1 MAGTIKLDGATFLEK
16 DGGNY
21 KISNTELKLKSS
33 GNTIVD
39 SNGNAVLS
47 ESGGNVSI
55 GNIRLPANGG
65 IKDSSGNNVLSE
77 SGGSVTLGGVT
88 ITGGKIDD
96 VNLGNV
102 SSAEAN
108 LKWNDNSDTYTEN
121 TTLHRVTAVHR
132 NMKRCVLNADGTVNY
147 YLNETDSTK
156 KADGTTANID
166 GSDGN
171 VMVEI
176 PKFWLRQTRFGNQ
189 FTWEISDT
197 AKTGYS
203 VHPAFIKNGVEVSHR
218 YIGAY
223 SACYLDATDS
233 TYKSGKYVYDYSS
246 YLDLSNDKLSSVSGV
261 YPLVGVTRA
270 QCRSL
275 AENNG
280 SGWRV
285 CDFYL
290 MSAVQLL
297 YLIEYGTFNTQS
309 VLGNGNT
316 NDSFDER
323 DESTNQ
329 ADSPTS
335 IAGLSNSLGNGSTNV
350 STGAWTVTDPPTA
363 FMSYRGIENWY
374 GNVGQFLDGI
384 NPNANGDYTIYASN
398 TDTDFAD
405 GTATNYT
412 DLGYCSTD
420 NGYINSIKYTGQA
433 GVTVSE
439 INVDGLFI
447 PNHAFGAS
455 SSTYLCDYYYR
466 PGTGNSNLVCIFGGA
481 PEDLNEAGGFYY
493 MFNAPTSYT
502 SQVTGSRIA
511 F

>member
-1 MAGTIKLDGATFLEK
+1 MPSRVFTEGIGHTNETVSATV
-16 DGGNY
+16 D
-21 KISNTELKLKSS
+21 SS
-33 GNTIVD
+33 GNLVMAKDIKLPAAGGIKT
-39 SNGNAVLS
+39 SGGAVILN
-47 ESGGNVSI
+47 EAGGNVSL
-55 GNIRLPANGG
+55 GDVRLTASGG

-77 SGGSVTLGGVT
+77 SGGSATLGNVTITEAT
-88 ITGGKIDD
+88 ITGGKIDN
-96 VNLGNV
+96 VNLGTTF
-102 SSAEAN
+102 SAEAN
-108 LKWNDNSDTYTEN
+108 LKWNHSTDTYTEN
-121 TTLHRVTAVHR
+121 TTLHSVTAVHR

-147 YLNETDSTK
+147 YLKDTDSTK

-176 PKFWLRQTRFGNQ
+176 PKFWLRQTKVGNET
-189 FTWEISDT
+189 TWEISDT
-197 AKTGYS
+197 SKTGYS

-233 TYKSGKYVYDYSS
+233 TYKSGLYLEDLSS

-261 YPLVGVTRA
+261 YPIVGVTRA

-297 YLIEYGTFNTQS
+297 YLVEYGTFNTQS

-316 NDSFDER
+316 SDSWDER
-323 DESTNQ
+323 DASTNQ

-350 STGAWTVTDPPTA
+350 TTGASTVTDPPTA

-374 GNVGQFLDGI
+374 GNVGQFIDGI
-384 NPNANGDYTIYASN
+384 NIGVGGSYNTVYVSN
-398 TDTDFAD
+398 TDTHFAD
-405 GTATNYT
+405 STATNYT
-412 DLGYCSTD
+412 SLGSCASSSGYAKD
-420 NGYINSIKYTGQA
+420 ILNVNG
-433 GVTVSE
+433 V
-439 INVDGLFI
+439 FI
-447 PNHAFGAS
+447 PVNVVGAS
-455 SSTYLCDYYYR
+455 SSTFLCDEFR
-466 PGTGNSNLVCIFGGA
+466 GVGNTYNAVCYFGGL
-481 PEDLNEAGGFYY
+481 PDGGNNAGGFNWNFYPNY
-493 MFNAPTSYT
+493 HYNP
-502 SQVTGSRIA
+502 VLGSRIA